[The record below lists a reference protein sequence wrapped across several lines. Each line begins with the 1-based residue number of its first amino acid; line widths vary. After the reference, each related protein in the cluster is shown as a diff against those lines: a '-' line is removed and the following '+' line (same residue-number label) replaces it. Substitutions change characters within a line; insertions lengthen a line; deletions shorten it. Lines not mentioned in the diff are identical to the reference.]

1 MKQRIKKAVCLLLA
15 GLTLVLAGCV
25 KTPEGMAVAAKT
37 KIDGFHLGEVLN
49 EDGTPKA
56 QELGEPKHITES
68 WTQALGGSADG
79 GGTEQ
84 RLDYTI
90 KIDADVTVPE
100 DGIFPV
106 YGVAKAKYMDED
118 VFDRFVNVL
127 FEGCEGKYSAPT
139 GSQYKK
145 GCFDSDEWAVA
156 SPCYDGEINYEHC
169 LEVYQGQGSI
179 LIDEDHSM
187 MEHLVFYIRTELHP
201 EEGEVKSI
209 GIYDWDGYNS
219 SRVIG
224 LPQYVFDYYE
234 DGQNAGSEE
243 EPVVTELIRNETS
256 EEDALKLAED
266 FLAKV
271 GLSDSMTL
279 GWSGRTRFLGK
290 DYNEVYEAMGFAFVP
305 KVGNTRMAPVDADDT
320 VDTADLN
327 LRNFESSMSFD
338 ALWKPNVL
346 KLYVSNGSIFH
357 ICWVSCTNDNN
368 SGVISRNAP
377 LMPFSEIYEVFKNKL
392 DIMGNYPLI
401 SVKAAVPKERTV
413 CVNNI
418 ELCYYRVKAGTGAED
433 YALIPVWVFMG
444 DIELKYDP
452 EDYNDF
458 IHAEDG
464 TVIKGGAGYCIMM
477 INAID
482 GSVIDLSR
490 GY

>member
-1 MKQRIKKAVCLLLA
+1 
-15 GLTLVLAGCV
+15 
-25 KTPEGMAVAAKT
+25 
-37 KIDGFHLGEVLN
+37 
-49 EDGTPKA
+49 
-56 QELGEPKHITES
+56 
-68 WTQALGGSADG
+68 
-79 GGTEQ
+79 
-84 RLDYTI
+84 
-90 KIDADVTVPE
+90 
-100 DGIFPV
+100 
-106 YGVAKAKYMDED
+106 
-118 VFDRFVNVL
+118 
-127 FEGCEGKYSAPT
+127 
-139 GSQYKK
+139 
-145 GCFDSDEWAVA
+145 
-156 SPCYDGEINYEHC
+156 
-169 LEVYQGQGSI
+169 
-179 LIDEDHSM
+179 
-187 MEHLVFYIRTELHP
+187 
-201 EEGEVKSI
+201 
-209 GIYDWDGYNS
+209 
-219 SRVIG
+219 
-224 LPQYVFDYYE
+224 
-234 DGQNAGSEE
+234 
-243 EPVVTELIRNETS
+243 
-256 EEDALKLAED
+256 
-266 FLAKV
+266 
-271 GLSDSMTL
+271 MTL